1 MLTFQSPGPSA
12 PVWFL
17 LGPGVQSLSSCPG
30 SWRDRAGG
38 REGGSLVHWRVAVLL
53 LSWVELRDILG
64 QIKAKA
70 ILARL
75 GLSYCCGGGGWG
87 VLSEGTEV

>member
-1 MLTFQSPGPSA
+1 MPRLVARS
-12 PVWFL
+12 
-17 LGPGVQSLSSCPG
+17 
-30 SWRDRAGG
+30 RGG
-38 REGGSLVHWRVAVLL
+38 QGGSLVHWRVAVLL